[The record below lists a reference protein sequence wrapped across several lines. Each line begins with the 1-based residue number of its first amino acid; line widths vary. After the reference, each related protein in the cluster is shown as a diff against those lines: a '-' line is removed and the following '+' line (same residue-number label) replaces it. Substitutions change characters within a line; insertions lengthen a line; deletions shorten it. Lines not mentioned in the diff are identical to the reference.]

1 MVGME
6 GQAELDIGRE
16 LFLGDIGMYFLDCAI
31 VLYARMANRFI
42 GRICLIAYVMS
53 WQNKT

>member
-1 MVGME
+1 ME